1 LATGTHEETA
11 AVVQAAPYLI
21 QHLSGNNNAL
31 VEQCAWALGNI
42 SADCVECRDVIRA
55 NGILKP
61 LLAILQISKYK
72 HSQYSDWLV
81 DMPHR
86 YTSGVQQSRQSHS
99 LARTAAFALANQA
112 RGQNPRLEEI
122 LNLNAAPIL
131 VRILDKNFNKSD
143 QMSDEAGGGYPSI
156 LLS

>member
-1 LATGTHEETA
+1 MLP
-11 AVVQAAPYLI
+11 AAPYMI

-42 SADCVECRDVIRA
+42 SADCVEYRDVLRA

-61 LLAILQISKYK
+61 LLTILQISQENQKNQRNK
-72 HSQYSDWLV
+72 QILCVPLLRTV
-81 DMPHR
+81 DQHHR
-86 YTSGVQQSRQSHS
+86 YTSSGTRQAHS

-112 RGQNPRLEEI
+112 RGQSPRLEDI

-131 VRILDKNFNKSD
+131 VSVLAKNVQRSD
-143 QMSDEAGGGYPSI
+143 EMSDGAGVGI
-156 LLS
+156 LQFISVIT